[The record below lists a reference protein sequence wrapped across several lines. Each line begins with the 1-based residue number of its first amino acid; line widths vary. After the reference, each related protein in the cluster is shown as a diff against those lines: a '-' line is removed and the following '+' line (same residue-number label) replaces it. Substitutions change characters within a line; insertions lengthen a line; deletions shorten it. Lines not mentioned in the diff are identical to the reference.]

1 MDGSSINRHD
11 NDEKQSILETIA
23 FIGSSTKIELNEIM
37 QNVLLLKEVVANKSE
52 NFNIVYLK
60 IQYNIFNGK
69 DDMELQFR
77 LEFFM

>member
-1 MDGSSINRHD
+1 MDGSSINRLD

-37 QNVLLLKEVVANKSE
+37 QNVLLLKEVVANKSK

-69 DDMELQFR
+69 DGMELQFR